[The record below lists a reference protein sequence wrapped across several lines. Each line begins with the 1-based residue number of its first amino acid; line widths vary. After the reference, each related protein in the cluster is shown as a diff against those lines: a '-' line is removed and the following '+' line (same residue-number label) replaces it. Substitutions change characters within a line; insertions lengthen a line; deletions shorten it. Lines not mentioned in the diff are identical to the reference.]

1 MNEEIRQLMS
11 DVNTAIIRI
20 RAAYATWAK
29 ENGLNYHETLIFY
42 AMRDNP
48 ECTQKQIADSY
59 RLPKQT
65 VNNIVVALKK
75 IGYIELVP
83 SAKGGK
89 EKVLKLTP
97 SGEAYYNEIMGK
109 ILEFEEMASMT
120 MGVDK
125 IRQMTEM
132 AMAFGEI
139 LEESIQCQKEKYKV
153 SDTKSDC
160 KKI

>member
-20 RAAYATWAK
+20 RAAYAAWAK

-83 SAKGGK
+83 AAKGGK
-89 EKVLKLTP
+89 EKVLKLTL
-97 SGEAYYNEIMGK
+97 SGQVYYDQIMEK
-109 ILEFEEMASMT
+109 IIEFEKMASMT
-120 MGVDK
+120 MGIDR
-125 IRQMTEM
+125 IRQMTDM
-132 AMAFGEI
+132 AMEFGEI
-139 LEESIQCQKEKYKV
+139 LEESIQWQKEKYKV
-153 SDTKSDC
+153 SDAKSDS